1 MDASV
6 WSAQL
11 LAEFIVAVSA
21 AETEAAA
28 AQAAVEHAAEA
39 LDADMA
45 AIVGGGALVAAV
57 GYPEGRVPVA
67 ELNAVR
73 PGAAGTRIDVPG
85 AGVCAATAA
94 TLEYPPGATLVLAR
108 SGPDGL
114 SRQEVGQL
122 RGMAR
127 VAAMAMRML
136 RVLEDERSA
145 REELRTVADEQAA
158 LRRVAVLVARVAPP
172 EEVFAAVATEVGQV
186 LDANFTFLSRYDPD
200 GGAVILAAWAKSGA
214 APVLRGGDRLELGG
228 RNVHT
233 LVLQTG
239 LPARIDDYASASGP
253 AAVAMRA
260 AEMRAAVGVPV
271 RVEGRLW
278 GAILAG
284 STREPLPPATE
295 ARLAGFTELV
305 ATAIANAQARVELRG
320 YAEEQAALRRVA
332 VLVARAAPPQ
342 EVFAAVTEEVRR
354 LLDGSDTDLMRY
366 EPDGAVTI
374 LATSSSADT
383 ALPAARVELR
393 GYAEEQAALR
403 RVAVLVAR
411 AAPPEEVFAAVTE
424 EVRRLLDGSDTDLM
438 RYEPDGAVTILATS
452 SSADTALPARVG
464 TRASL
469 GGRNVIT
476 LVFQTSQPARI
487 DDYSGASGPVADIVR
502 GWGLRSAVGAP
513 ISVAG
518 RLWGVIL
525 AGSTRDPLPPAT
537 EARLAGF
544 TELVATAIANAEAQA
559 ALAASRAR
567 VVATADATRRRIE
580 RDLHDGAQQR
590 LVSLALQLR
599 AAQSAAPPEAR
610 ELAKQL
616 DDVAAGL
623 VSALEELREIAR
635 GIHPAILAEG
645 GLRPALR
652 ALARR
657 CAVPVRL
664 DVQAEGRLPE
674 PIEIAAYYAV
684 SEALTNTAKHA
695 HASAAEVEVSA
706 GEGALH
712 IRVHDDGRGG
722 ARFGQGSGLAG
733 LKDRVEAL
741 GGRIWL
747 HGPPGAGTTV
757 QITLPLGAPGRA
769 GLPAGVAGP
778 PGEAGRDHAA
788 DPGSPGP
795 AQGS

>member
-145 REELRTVADEQAA
+145 REELRTVANEQAA

-383 ALPAARVELR
+383 ALPAARV
-393 GYAEEQAALR
+393 
-403 RVAVLVAR
+403 
-411 AAPPEEVFAAVTE
+411 
-424 EVRRLLDGSDTDLM
+424 
-438 RYEPDGAVTILATS
+438 
-452 SSADTALPARVG
+452 G

-476 LVFQTSQPARI
+476 LVFQTGQPARI